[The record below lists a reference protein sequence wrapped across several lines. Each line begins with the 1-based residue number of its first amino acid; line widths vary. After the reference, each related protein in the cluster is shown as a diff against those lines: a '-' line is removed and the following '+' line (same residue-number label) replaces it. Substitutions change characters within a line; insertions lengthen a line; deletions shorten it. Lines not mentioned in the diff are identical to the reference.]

1 MKVLVTGANGYIGK
15 HVVEALLNKGCDV
28 YAADVR
34 FEGMDE
40 RVNKV
45 TAPIFDN
52 PNIFEE
58 SGCPDVCIHM
68 AWRDGFVHNSEAH
81 IVDLPKHY
89 AFIKNMLEGG
99 LKQII
104 TMGSMHEV
112 GY

>member
-52 PNIFEE
+52 PNIF
-58 SGCPDVCIHM
+58 
-68 AWRDGFVHNSEAH
+68 
-81 IVDLPKHY
+81 
-89 AFIKNMLEGG
+89 
-99 LKQII
+99 
-104 TMGSMHEV
+104 
-112 GY
+112 

>member
-45 TAPIFDN
+45 TCYLLQLHHAA
-52 PNIFEE
+52 
-58 SGCPDVCIHM
+58 S
-68 AWRDGFVHNSEAH
+68 
-81 IVDLPKHY
+81 K
-89 AFIKNMLEGG
+89 
-99 LKQII
+99 
-104 TMGSMHEV
+104 
-112 GY
+112 

>member
-58 SGCPDVCIHM
+58 SGCRMCVFTWH
-68 AWRDGFVHNSEAH
+68 GE
-81 IVDLPKHY
+81 
-89 AFIKNMLEGG
+89 
-99 LKQII
+99 
-104 TMGSMHEV
+104 MGSCTIQRHILSICLSIMRS
-112 GY
+112 

>member
-68 AWRDGFVHNSEAH
+68 AWRE
-81 IVDLPKHY
+81 
-89 AFIKNMLEGG
+89 
-99 LKQII
+99 
-104 TMGSMHEV
+104 MGSCTIQRHILSICLSIMRS
-112 GY
+112 